1 MGVRAKGPAT
11 YTLCCPARDLQCKQL
26 TISGS
31 SRHKGTMKRI
41 QPQFV
46 PLSLFVFA
54 LALLAQGESLA
65 QDRISNPTP
74 NTVWVGAD
82 GKYEAEPDTAVVQ
95 FNISAHEDN
104 LQASNTR
111 ATKAAE
117 QVRQLLRS
125 NGLDPK
131 QAQVGMF
138 SVQPVYDYKNPKRKL
153 VGYRVDTSITIKFK
167 DFAKVGPITQGL
179 ADMDVTANQSLSYI
193 LDDIDAAKIKA
204 VEDALHRAHEEA
216 SAVARSGNRIL
227 GELSYASVD
236 TYEQPRPHPMTMA
249 APMAMKAGE
258 AAPAPTEEFGA
269 QKVTVTAHV
278 NAMYNLK

>member
-1 MGVRAKGPAT
+1 MQKDDNC
-11 YTLCCPARDLQCKQL
+11 L
-26 TISGS
+26 
-31 SRHKGTMKRI
+31 SRLKGTMKRI
-41 QPQFV
+41 K
-46 PLSLFVFA
+46 PLLFRFSLLA
-54 LALLAQGESLA
+54 AALLALGPSSLRG
-65 QDRISNPTP
+65 QEQKSTP
-74 NTVWVGAD
+74 ILNTVWVGAD

-95 FNISAHEDN
+95 FNISAQEDN
-104 LQASNTR
+104 LQAASAR

-153 VGYRVDTSITIKFK
+153 VGYRVETSITIKVT
-167 DFAKVGPITQGL
+167 DFSKIGPITQGL
-179 ADMDVTANQSLSYI
+179 ADMDITGNQSLSYV
-193 LDDIDAAKIKA
+193 LEDMDAAKIKA
-204 VEDALHRAHEEA
+204 VEDALHRAHEAA
-216 SAVARSGNRIL
+216 SAVARGSGRAL

-236 TYEQPRPHPMTMA
+236 TFEQPRPRPMMMA
-249 APMAMKAGE
+249 APMAMKSAD

-269 QKVTVTAHV
+269 QKITVTAHV

>member
-1 MGVRAKGPAT
+1 
-11 YTLCCPARDLQCKQL
+11 
-26 TISGS
+26 
-31 SRHKGTMKRI
+31 MKRI
-41 QPQFV
+41 H
-46 PLSLFVFA
+46 PLFLSVAFLAFA
-54 LALLAQGESLA
+54 LALLAPNELRA
-65 QDRISNPTP
+65 QDRTSNPTP

-95 FNISAHEDN
+95 FNISAQEDN
-104 LQASNTR
+104 LQAANAR

-117 QVRQLLRS
+117 QVRQLLRN
-125 NGLDPK
+125 NGLDPR

-153 VGYRVDTSITIKFK
+153 VGYRVDTSISIKVK
-167 DFAKVGPITQGL
+167 DFSKIGPITQGL
-179 ADMDVTANQSLSYI
+179 ADMDITGDQSLSYI

-216 SAVARSGNRIL
+216 NAVARSSGRTL

-236 TYEQPRPHPMTMA
+236 TYEQPRPRPMAMN
-249 APMAMKAGE
+249 APMAMKA
-258 AAPAPTEEFGA
+258 ADATPAPTEEFGA

>member
-1 MGVRAKGPAT
+1 
-11 YTLCCPARDLQCKQL
+11 
-26 TISGS
+26 
-31 SRHKGTMKRI
+31 MKRI
-41 QPQFV
+41 QPVLLSATLLASIFIV
-46 PLSLFVFA
+46 LNPLSSR
-54 LALLAQGESLA
+54 AQERTSA
-65 QDRISNPTP
+65 ATP

-95 FNISAHEDN
+95 FNISAQEDN
-104 LQASNTR
+104 LQSANAR

-153 VGYRVDTSITIKFK
+153 VGYRVETSITIKVR
-167 DFAKVGPITQGL
+167 DFTKIGPITQGL
-179 ADMDVTANQSLSYI
+179 ADMDITGNQSLSYI
-193 LDDIDAAKIKA
+193 LEDMDAAKIKA
-204 VEDALHRAHEEA
+204 VEDALHRAHDEA
-216 SAVARSGNRIL
+216 SAVARSSARTL

-236 TYEQPRPHPMTMA
+236 TYEQPRPRPMMMA
-249 APMAMKAGE
+249 APMAMKSAD
-258 AAPAPTEEFGA
+258 AMPTPTEEFGA

>member
-1 MGVRAKGPAT
+1 
-11 YTLCCPARDLQCKQL
+11 
-26 TISGS
+26 
-31 SRHKGTMKRI
+31 MKRI
-41 QPQFV
+41 RRIAIIFV
-46 PLSLFVFA
+46 VLSC
-54 LALLAQGESLA
+54 LLPITMSA
-65 QDRISNPTP
+65 QDRTSPQLA

-82 GKYEAEPDTAVVQ
+82 GKYEAEPDTALMQ
-95 FNISAHEDN
+95 FSISAQEDN
-104 LQASNTR
+104 LQAANTR
-111 ATKAAE
+111 ASKAAE

-153 VGYRVDTSITIKFK
+153 VGYRVDTNISIKIK
-167 DFAKVGPITQGL
+167 DFAKIGPITQGL
-179 ADMDVTANQSLSYI
+179 ADMDVTGNQSLGYI
-193 LDDIDAAKIKA
+193 LDDMDAAKIKA
-204 VEDALHRAHEEA
+204 VEDALQRAHAEA
-216 SAVARSGNRIL
+216 SAVARGGGRTL

-236 TYEQPRPHPMTMA
+236 AYEQPRPRPVMMA

-258 AAPAPTEEFGA
+258 ATPAPTEDFGA